1 MTIMDDIQHQACEN
15 DKTAKAIKKAYQE
28 LVTGHEDL
36 MGLIEKWFND
46 HHTNGHFEVYLEP
59 DFAVDMDQGVF
70 EIPEIMQYDI
80 CIRKIQQLSPRRHP
94 VGHYVTSVQLDEL
107 MTDPATLSTLLS
119 DLLDDCHSDYK
130 TYLERND

>member
-1 MTIMDDIQHQACEN
+1 MIMIDDIQHQACEN
-15 DKTAKAIKKAYQE
+15 DRKTKAIKKAYRD

-46 HHTNGHFEVYLEP
+46 RNTNDNFEVYLEP

-80 CIRKIQQLSPRRHP
+80 CIRKLQHSSPRRSP
-94 VGHYVTSVQLDEL
+94 IGHYVTSVQLDEL
-107 MTDPATLSTLLS
+107 MTDQTTLSTLLS
-119 DLLDDCHSDYK
+119 DLLDDCSNDYK
-130 TYLERND
+130 TYLDCNN